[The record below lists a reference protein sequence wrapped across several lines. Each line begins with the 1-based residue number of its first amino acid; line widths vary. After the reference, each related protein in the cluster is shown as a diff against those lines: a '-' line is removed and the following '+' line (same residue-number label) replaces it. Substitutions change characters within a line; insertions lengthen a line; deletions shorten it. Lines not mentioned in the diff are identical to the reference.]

1 MARKLQAEEARLWG
15 HVTATVRPMPG
26 RIAPKAEA
34 AATDKAAAKARDDAL
49 PAKLKGPAPK
59 PAAAKPR
66 PPAAPELIEPGRHR
80 RIVRGHEPLEARI
93 DLHGMTHDRARAALE
108 SFILRVWDEGCREVL
123 VITGKGSRGEGV
135 LRKFTPEWLAAPPL
149 RGIVAGISTAHR
161 RHGGDGAL
169 YVALK
174 RKTKA

>member
-1 MARKLQAEEARLWG
+1 MARKLQADEARLWG

-26 RIAPKAEA
+26 RAAPKAETA
-34 AATDKAAAKARDDAL
+34 KPAPKAKDDAL
-49 PAKLKGPAPK
+49 PPK
-59 PAAAKPR
+59 KATVDHKVVAAKPKLPK
-66 PPAAPELIEPGRHR
+66 PPEIIEPGRHK

-93 DLHGMTHDRARAALE
+93 DLHGMTHDRARATLE
-108 SFILRVWDEGCREVL
+108 AFILRAWAEGHREVL

-135 LRKFTPEWLAAPPL
+135 LRRFTPEWLAAPPL
-149 RGIVAGISTAHR
+149 RDLVAGISTAHR

-174 RKTKA
+174 RKTRA